1 MVLYLVYLLATSDV
15 LSRRS
20 RHKSPHDIGMQ
31 SMYLCFH
38 GRSLVGI
45 RECRVVQTQFG
56 EEPMATSNVEK
67 VSYVGQSGLKMLLQR
82 HVARRVVSLLSWKR
96 QYVDGGVLDSDI
108 GVGGGDDERLK
119 ETLVDGS
126 DRISPAQV
134 GFPASSTA

>member
-1 MVLYLVYLLATSDV
+1 
-15 LSRRS
+15 
-20 RHKSPHDIGMQ
+20 
-31 SMYLCFH
+31 
-38 GRSLVGI
+38 
-45 RECRVVQTQFG
+45 
-56 EEPMATSNVEK
+56 
-67 VSYVGQSGLKMLLQR
+67 MLLQR